1 MIIICEECGK
11 KYRID
16 PSKIKGQTAKFRC
29 KECNHIIA
37 VSKPEAKPP
46 EPSPPPFVEPDGE
59 VAGQSQAT
67 VETGHAGPSIK
78 TKPRFSLALM
88 PQRLGLRP
96 KMMVLFFILPI
107 IFIAIASLLFLSEM
121 DDLSQLLTGQSSK
134 IVSKMAE
141 DKIAS
146 IARSVARQCQLYLL
160 SHPGL
165 RKENFVKDKMF
176 KRLAVQPVGKK
187 GYTALYERPGADGIW
202 RTWAHTNPKIIGINM
217 KKLKKPLGRSFPGFW
232 RVYIGVK
239 KGKESKGYYTWQDKD
254 KTFRDKFMVCTPI
267 EGTRFVVAATTY
279 LDEFTKPVKRLQASS
294 AEMTQQTRL
303 TVWGIL
309 GATLLLVGLI
319 VSLFGNRLAGRI
331 TSLTEVA
338 DRISVGELDA
348 VIDINS
354 KDEIGDLA
362 EAITRMQDSVRLSIE
377 RLRHR

>member
-16 PSKIKGQTAKFRC
+16 PSKIKGQAAKFRC
-29 KECNHIIA
+29 KECSHIIT

-59 VAGQSQAT
+59 VSEQTQAA
-67 VETGHAGPSIK
+67 VESGRAAPAIK
-78 TKPRFSLALM
+78 TKPRFSLALK
-88 PQRLGLRP
+88 PQRIGLRP
-96 KMMVLFFILPI
+96 KMMVLFFVLPI
-107 IFIAIASLLFLSEM
+107 VFIAVASLLFLNEM
-121 DDLSQLLTGQSSK
+121 DNLSQLLTGQSSK

-165 RKENFVKDKMF
+165 RKENFAKDKVF

-187 GYTALYERPGADGIW
+187 GYTALYERPGSDGIW
-202 RTWAHTNPKIIGINM
+202 RTWAHINPKIIGINM
-217 KKLKKPLGRSFPGFW
+217 KKLKKPLGRNFPGFW
-232 RVYIGVK
+232 KIYVGVK
-239 KGKESKGYYTWQDKD
+239 KGKESRGYYTWQDKD

-279 LDEFTKPVKRLQASS
+279 LDEFTRPVKRLQVES
-294 AEMTQQTRL
+294 AELTQQTRL

-331 TSLTEVA
+331 KSLTEVA

-348 VIDINS
+348 VIDIES

-377 RLRHR
+377 RLRRR

>member
-29 KECNHIIA
+29 KECNHVIA

-46 EPSPPPFVEPDGE
+46 EPSAPPFVEADGE
-59 VAGQSQAT
+59 VTKQTQTA
-67 VETGHAGPSIK
+67 VESGRAGPSIK
-78 TKPRFSLALM
+78 TKPRFSLALK

-107 IFIAIASLLFLSEM
+107 IFIAVASLLFLSEM
-121 DDLSQLLTGQSSK
+121 DNLSQLLTGQSST

-146 IARSVARQCQLYLL
+146 IARSVSRQCQLYLL

-165 RKENFVKDKMF
+165 RKENFAKDKMF

-187 GYTALYERPGADGIW
+187 GYTALYERPGTDGIW
-202 RTWAHTNPKIIGINM
+202 RTWAHPNPKIIGINM
-217 KKLKKPLGRSFPGFW
+217 KKLKKVLKGNFPGFW
-232 RVYIGVK
+232 KIYIGVR
-239 KGKESKGYYTWQDKD
+239 KGKESSGRYTWQDKD
-254 KTFRDKFMVCTPI
+254 KTFRKKYMVCTPI
-267 EGTRFVVAATTY
+267 EGTRYVVAATTY
-279 LDEFTKPVKRLQASS
+279 LDEFTRPVKRLQSSS
-294 AEMTQQTRL
+294 AELTQQTRL

-319 VSLFGNRLAGRI
+319 VSVFGNRLAGRI
-331 TSLTEVA
+331 KSLTEVA

-348 VIDINS
+348 VIDIES

-362 EAITRMQDSVRLSIE
+362 EAIARMQDSVRLSID
-377 RLRHR
+377 RLRRR

>member
-29 KECNHIIA
+29 KECSHIIA
-37 VSKPEAKPP
+37 VSKPAPKPP

-59 VAGQSQAT
+59 VAAQPQAA
-67 VETGHAGPSIK
+67 VEAAMADPSPK
-78 TKPRFSLALM
+78 AKSRFSLGLNS
-88 PQRLGLRP
+88 QRMGLRP
-96 KMMVLFFILPI
+96 KMMVLFFLLPI
-107 IFIAIASLLFLSEM
+107 IFIAIAGFLFLNEM
-121 DDLSQLLTGQSSK
+121 DDLSNLLTGQSSK
-134 IVSKMAE
+134 IVSRMAE

-146 IARSVARQCQLYLL
+146 IARSTARQCQLYLV

-165 RKENFVKDKMF
+165 RKENFQKDKTF
-176 KRLAVQPVGKK
+176 RSIAVQPVGKK
-187 GYTALYERPGADGIW
+187 GYTALYELPDDKGIW

-217 KKLKKPLGRSFPGFW
+217 KKLKKVLKGNFPGFW
-232 RVYIGVK
+232 KVYVGVK
-239 KGKESKGYYTWQDKD
+239 KGRESKGYYRWQDKD
-254 KTFRDKFMVCTPI
+254 KTFRDKFMVCTPVA
-267 EGTRFVVAATTY
+267 GTRYVVAATTY
-279 LDEFTKPVKRLQASS
+279 LDEFTKPVKRLEANS
-294 AEMTQQTRL
+294 AEMTRSTRF

-331 TSLTEVA
+331 KSLTEVA

-362 EAITRMQDSVRLSIE
+362 DAITRMQDSVRLSIE
-377 RLRHR
+377 RLRRR

>member
-59 VAGQSQAT
+59 VIDQMQAA
-67 VETGHAGPSIK
+67 VESVRAGPSTK
-78 TKPRFSLALM
+78 TKPRFSLALK
-88 PQRLGLRP
+88 PQRLSLRP
-96 KMMVLFFILPI
+96 KMMVLFFVFPI
-107 IFIAIASLLFLSEM
+107 IFIAVASLLFLNEM

-146 IARSVARQCQLYLL
+146 IARSVARQCRLYML

-165 RKENFVKDKMF
+165 RKENFAKDKMF

-187 GYTALYERPGADGIW
+187 GYTALYERPGGDGIW
-202 RTWAHTNPKIIGINM
+202 RTWAHTNPKIIGIDM
-217 KKLKKPLGRSFPGFW
+217 KKLKKPLGPNFPGFW

-239 KGKESKGYYTWQDKD
+239 KGKESSGYYTWQDKD

-279 LDEFTKPVKRLQASS
+279 LDEFTRPVKRLQASS
-294 AEMTQQTRL
+294 AELTRQTRL

-319 VSLFGNRLAGRI
+319 VSIFGNRLAGRI
-331 TSLTEVA
+331 KSLTEVA

-377 RLRHR
+377 RLRRR